1 MANVSPNNI
10 TNLEQDWSHDAS
22 NNLPYSG
29 AAVQAFIKSQ
39 LGVIAKASYFD
50 PTTAT
55 LYYFASQ
62 EDMQD
67 FINNTSLTEKV
78 LFSTAITFSSDLFR
92 VFLTNNNNT
101 TTLNVATNQETVV
114 LSVGFEVQ
122 KKAITDTVWEGTS
135 DGVNI
140 AAYIDAG
147 ATGSFSP
154 IHEARHYNAG
164 ETYEFD
170 VRNLIVEGA
179 NRVRLVFVDDADD
192 SVSMTL
198 TYTINLTAMFI
209 EPMQNRWYVPVVEG
223 GDTNAY
229 QLGGFRIV
237 GALNKTL
244 HIDIYS
250 NQLKV
255 KEFTYNI
262 GTSVY
267 DQVPFYYTNERG
279 FDLSDSDLPTGV
291 YLVSAYLTSG
301 TGVTALVSSSVNY
314 NIMYIAQGDALLAR
328 LVCINNVEDV
338 VFNYTTSQMFDYAI
352 YNQGLSTGSPTILV
366 QELTG
371 TSPHTLIPEST
382 IDDVTTSEAHSY
394 SVDIAWITEET
405 VNLSVLATMT
415 FGNTQIA
422 QSRLDNSATFP
433 PTPGFDFFLNAASR
447 NNTDV
452 NYLKVV
458 NAANGN
464 ILTPTW
470 NKMVWKANVDGW
482 TTDAIGRKGLQ
493 LPAGTKMTLPA
504 TEFKMLRDTAQGMT
518 FEICYRIY
526 NVADYNENVITIAEN
541 STAAGFKGIR
551 IRPTNITIH
560 SSSDTT
566 ASADLTRGT
575 NLMDEEVIHFVL
587 TIYPNFQGYTGRNLV
602 TGYING
608 CKNFQFE
615 FSSTSLWNTDAPF
628 VIGAEKSDVSLYF
641 VRTYSS
647 VLSDANVLAN
657 YINTV
662 PTISARTDLSKFLK
676 SCMDLQ
682 GSEVSYES
690 VKDNEFNFFVIEM
703 LNGASVPSRA
713 NGWTRDDDLAAYSN
727 LEMHFGKHPEWDW
740 KISNVETT
748 GQGTTSMGY
757 YRWNLRWR
765 IDKSANKKVN
775 SSYLAGYST
784 TGGSRSYTWEDPV
797 SRGKIHFDG
806 DGNHPELKR
815 MTAKINFASS
825 MQSHKMGATYAYTE
839 LHDRVGLQNE
849 AQTFADNNNL
859 PMPTV
864 AVYEYPAF
872 GFQKVGNTYMF
883 IGLFTIGP
891 DKGDKPTFGYDIDDT
906 ISDELITLEGTDHDR
921 TVVMFNH
928 PWNANMQF
936 LASDECINVTT
947 GDNRGGWEVGNCHG
961 LSTDKSTDQAAI
973 QSVLEA
979 EWKPA
984 YDVVFNN
991 STLIFG
997 ISLGEYGSTASATLS
1012 AINSNVATF
1021 GGTIREGNWL
1031 SNSNYQFWID
1041 GEYILYYL
1049 DARTNQ
1055 YVAGVNLVS
1064 EHGSPSGSTVSEK
1077 NEWFKTKRRERFK
1090 ANAESYWD
1098 IQDALFHYAFIIT
1111 IGAVDN
1117 FGKNTYPYKMRT
1129 LVHGGRWMWRQD
1141 DLDSILGINN
1151 AGYDTV
1157 PTTSEYNDVTGPGSA
1172 IYGGAASI
1180 FWTLIKECY
1189 EDDYVSTA
1197 TGSITGGALSMGKSI
1212 LAAMSSIAGGANI
1225 FAGVLAYF
1233 SLRFW
1238 GNAQKYFPAS
1248 AYNFDANF
1256 KYERAWLARDNQQ
1269 AEPLPQSLGDHY
1281 SAEYRWVY
1289 NRTAYI
1295 MSMFKSGPFGVY
1307 NDANLG
1313 QIAFRPNNIPSITVT
1328 PFVTMYPAIG
1338 NGQSMEY
1345 GTKTDAGTP
1354 YTFVGPYSQQGQ
1366 TTIYI
1371 NASNYYTYLGDW
1383 KDMQTSLTFS
1393 PSIDINGK
1401 KLQSFKIGDA
1411 SAAVTTNIQGLSF
1424 ANVPCLEVIDAR
1436 NATSLERDIDL
1447 SLCTRLREAYFEGTS
1462 VPSVSTGDGQRI
1474 EIIHYPDSITTLIMR
1489 NLALLEEGGAVLP
1502 SSLANLNIMQI
1513 VNCNVD
1519 TFSIL
1524 KSAYLANNS
1533 QLRYMSFAVPGIV
1546 ELTANDFSML
1556 ANMANGLD
1564 KDGNTVSGG
1573 FHGVSATGQPQAD
1586 TPPNIDMVG
1595 QITTP
1600 VYEDDLSVIDNTTI
1614 VDYGI
1619 GLKKGRVPS
1628 LGSLFLIY
1636 NPSNLYISFADPEVL
1651 NVLLANNIGDG
1662 TGITMTQAAA
1672 VTSMNGT
1679 FNGNTDITTFD
1690 ELKYFTGLTG
1700 INSLTRAFQ
1709 NSTITKVTLPTGF
1722 VINGSYSMND
1732 TFRGSSLQEIDLAD
1746 TVRSSDRKNQN
1757 YGMFYQANYVTKVH
1771 FASIESMFGFM
1782 HGTGYG
1788 YDVPFNANT
1797 DTHYVYIGGT
1807 ELRDCVIPSTV
1818 NEIPPYAFYRFNRIT
1833 SVTLPSSVTSIGASA
1848 FCGCSGLTGTLIIP
1862 SSVTSIGLSAFY
1874 GCSGLTGVKVL
1885 SSQVSFP
1892 SLALNNGP
1900 FAYCTGIVN
1909 MYFAC
1914 SISTYAVRSSGNGT
1928 GTLIVDGV
1936 YTNES
1941 HDVGAYFA
1949 SLVVNGNANFTAGA
1963 IRGAVWTALVQI
1975 RISGN
1980 YTNTYTTSADAYLVQ
1995 GGGRI
2000 RFIEIGG
2007 TITHSG
2013 TYLINPN
2020 ALSTSGFIIHFGYNG
2035 VALSAPAVISD
2046 FSRISNIYVGD
2057 GSSAAHDDAI
2067 LAQYLA
2073 DTDWATYSA
2082 KLDTW
2087 YNYVQGGGEY
2097 ATPPTVPTE

>member
-10 TNLEQDWSHDAS
+10 TNLNQDWGSDPSAGGA
-22 NNLPYSG
+22 PFSG

-39 LGVIAKASYFD
+39 LGIIAKASYFD

-62 EDMQD
+62 EDMQE
-67 FINNTSLTEKV
+67 FINNTSLTDKV

-382 IDDVTTSEAHSY
+382 IDDVTTNEAHSY

-482 TTDAIGRKGLQ
+482 TTDSIGRKGLQ
-493 LPAGTKMTLPA
+493 LPAGTKMTLPE

-526 NVADYNENVITIAEN
+526 NVADYDENVITIAEN
-541 STAAGFKGIR
+541 PTAAGFKGIR
-551 IRPTNITIH
+551 IRPTNITVH

-566 ASADLTRGT
+566 ASSDLTRGT

-628 VIGAEKSDVSLYF
+628 VIGADKSDVSLYF

-662 PTISARTDLSKFLK
+662 PTISARTDLSRFLK

-690 VKDNEFNFFVIEM
+690 VKNNEFNFFVIEM

-872 GFQKVGNTYMF
+872 GFQKVGNTYTF

-997 ISLGEYGSTASATLS
+997 IPLGEYGSTASATLS
-1012 AINSNVATF
+1012 AINGNVATF

-1129 LVHGGRWMWRQD
+1129 LAHGGRWKWRQD

-1157 PTTSEYNDVTGPGSA
+1157 PTTSEYNDVTSPGSA

-1197 TGSITGGALSMGKSI
+1197 TGSITGGAFSMGKSI
-1212 LAAMSSIAGGANI
+1212 LASMSSIAGGANI

-1289 NRTAYI
+1289 NRTAYM

-1401 KLQSFKIGDA
+1401 KLQSFKIGDT

-1424 ANVPCLEVIDAR
+1424 SNVPCLEVIDAR

-1462 VPSVSTGDGQRI
+1462 VTNVSTGDGQRI

-1489 NLALLEEGGAVLP
+1489 NLALLQEGGAVLP
-1502 SSLANLNIMQI
+1502 SNLANLNIMQI
-1513 VNCNVD
+1513 VNTNVD
-1519 TFSIL
+1519 TFGIL
-1524 KSAYLANNS
+1524 KAAYMAANS
-1533 QLRYMSFAVPGIV
+1533 QLRYMSFSVPGII

-1556 ANMANGLD
+1556 ANMASGKD
-1564 KDGNTVSGG
+1564 KDGNIVSGG

-1600 VYEDDLSVIDNTTI
+1600 IYEEDLSVIDNTTI

-1636 NPSNLYISFADPEVL
+1636 NPNNLYITFADPEVL
-1651 NVLLANNIGDG
+1651 SVLLANNIGDG
-1662 TGITMTQAAA
+1662 TGVTMAQAAA
-1672 VTSMNGT
+1672 VGAAG
-1679 FNGNTDITTFD
+1679 FNSIFRYNTDITSFD
-1690 ELKYFTGLTG
+1690 ELKYFTGIDLNKYASGFGSAVNLQYVTVPKQTTIIEFNIFSSG
-1700 INSLTRAFQ
+1700 ANTHTALRRITYINEHSIRHSTNAF
-1709 NSTITKVTLPTGF
+1709 NGVTT
-1722 VINGSYSMND
+1722 
-1732 TFRGSSLQEIDLAD
+1732 LQEVHITNLNNWLKNTYVNNLSNPTNYAHHLYLNTESDLYSTD
-1746 TVRSSDRKNQN
+1746 NEVTSVVFPNDMTSISDYCLIGCSS
-1757 YGMFYQANYVTKVH
+1757 
-1771 FASIESMFGFM
+1771 
-1782 HGTGYG
+1782 
-1788 YDVPFNANT
+1788 
-1797 DTHYVYIGGT
+1797 
-1807 ELRDCVIPSTV
+1807 
-1818 NEIPPYAFYRFNRIT
+1818 IT
-1833 SVTLPSSVTSIGASA
+1833 SVTIPNTITSIGSSA
-1848 FCGCSGLTGTLIIP
+1848 FNGCSGLTGTLIIP
-1862 SSVTSIGLSAFY
+1862 SSVTTIGSNAFQD
-1874 GCSGLTGVKVL
+1874 CSGLTNIYIYSTGTT
-1885 SSQVSFP
+1885 P
-1892 SLALNNGP
+1892 NGCIHN
-1900 FAYCTGIVN
+1900 A
-1909 MYFAC
+1909 
-1914 SISTYAVRSSGNGT
+1914 GNGT
-1928 GTLIVDGV
+1928 GLAYIAGNCNTTTPNIIPKFTTLYVAGNFILGAGLGSIISNNSSFLKAIYIVGNIDA
-1936 YTNES
+1936 S
-1941 HDVGAYFA
+1941 VGTDTSDLY
-1949 SLVVNGNANFTAGA
+1949 
-1963 IRGAVWTALVQI
+1963 RGPTRQLE
-1975 RISGN
+1975 
-1980 YTNTYTTSADAYLVQ
+1980 YLY
-1995 GGGRI
+1995 
-2000 RFIEIGG
+2000 IGG
-2007 TITHSG
+2007 TC
-2013 TYLINPN
+2013 PN
-2020 ALSTSGFIIHFGYNG
+2020 SNMRGIVSNSKAFATSGILHLGYNG
-2035 VALSAPAVISD
+2035 IAGPADKLSASAVPY
-2046 FSRISNIYVGD
+2046 IYVGD

-2067 LAQYLA
+2067 LNQYLA
-2073 DTDWATYSA
+2073 DTDWSAYSS

-2087 YNYVQGGGEY
+2087 YNYVQSGGEY
-2097 ATPPTVPTE
+2097 ATPPTIPTE